1 MKKRI
6 HNPHRIDIVLRNRY
20 ILALSILAFL
30 IVLSQISIQFAIN
43 KNQDDSRIV
52 NIAGR
57 QRMLSQ
63 KITKN
68 IYGLYMTNDPS
79 IEKEYLK
86 ELKSTVSLYR
96 DSHKS
101 LQFGNNSMQLPGK
114 NSNRIVKMFSV
125 IENDHQNILQI
136 ADKIIKQ
143 PENGSINNKL
153 LSQDILK
160 LRNYESH
167 FLKGMDAIVFQ
178 YDAESKGKINFIKY
192 MEIGLFFF
200 TFFVI
205 FLEMKLIFIPAEKEI
220 QKTFNAVSD
229 NYNNFKKMFDI
240 SPLAMLLADKDT
252 LDLIEINRMALN
264 KLIGSS
270 YSSTATAASCS
281 MSSSASAMPSSP
293 SSAQME
299 AASLKLETLF
309 HVSDYDVDIN
319 NHIIDRLKNSD
330 QLIDQEV
337 VLNTPHRGNIPVLI
351 SSSRI
356 SINNKESIIIGISDI
371 SKQKEYEKILEHF
384 ASVDGMTGLLN
395 KRAGLLELE
404 HIFSNTKHSDPS
416 KNFSLCF
423 IDIDGLKT
431 VNDFYGHDEGD
442 FYIKTISKLI
452 LDSLRMDDHAF
463 RYGGD
468 EIVIL
473 LDQCNVEKARYI
485 VQRIEENLAELEA
498 LTQKPY
504 TMSFSTGI
512 VDYFTFNGSSAGE
525 LMRKADELMYESKK
539 FKKRRS

>member
-1 MKKRI
+1 MKKRV

-30 IVLSQISIQFAIN
+30 IILSQIAIQFAIN
-43 KNQDDSRIV
+43 KNQDDSRII

-68 IYGLYMTNDPS
+68 IYGLYMTSDTS
-79 IEKEYLK
+79 IDKEYLK
-86 ELKSTVSLYR
+86 ELKSAVSLYR
-96 DSHKS
+96 DSHKG
-101 LQFGNNSMQLPGK
+101 LQYGNESMLLPGK
-114 NSNRIVKMFSV
+114 NSNTIIAMFSN
-125 IENDHQNILQI
+125 IENDHQNILQL

-143 PENGSINNKL
+143 SENGSINNNL
-153 LSQDILK
+153 LRQDIPK
-160 LRNYESH
+160 LRNYERR

-178 YDAESKGKINFIKY
+178 YDAESKAKINFIKY
-192 MEIGLFFF
+192 MEIGLFLF

-229 NYNNFKKMFDI
+229 NYDNFKKMFDI

-264 KLIGSS
+264 KLIGFSFS
-270 YSSTATAASCS
+270 PTPTST
-281 MSSSASAMPSSP
+281 SASASASTMSASLSSV
-293 SSAQME
+293 QME

-309 HVSDYDVDIN
+309 QVSDYDVDIN
-319 NHIIDRLKNSD
+319 NHIIDRIKNSD

-337 VLNTPHRGNIPVLI
+337 ILNTPHRGNMPVLI

-356 SINNKESIIIGISDI
+356 SINNKDSIIIGISDI

-404 HIFSNTKHSDPS
+404 HIFSNTKSNGS
-416 KNFSLCF
+416 NKNFSLCF
-423 IDIDGLKT
+423 IDIDALKT

-442 FYIKTISKLI
+442 FYIKTIAKLI

-468 EIVIL
+468 EIIIL
-473 LDQCNVEKARYI
+473 LDQCNVEKAKHI
-485 VQRIEENLAELEA
+485 IERIEENLAELEA
-498 LTQKPY
+498 LKQKPY

-512 VDYFTFNGSSAGE
+512 VDYLTFNGSSAGE
-525 LMRKADELMYESKK
+525 LMRNADELMYESKK
-539 FKKRRS
+539 IKKRRS